1 MNSFVLTERPWIPCE
16 RLDGSLV
23 ELSTRDVLCEAHAL
37 RGIVDSSPLVVAVLH
52 RHVLAVLH
60 RAYDGPKSMAEWS
73 SIARGGKFEVGL
85 VEAYLMSMR
94 DRMDLFHPDRPFAQ
108 TKGLL
113 SKFAD
118 YVDPI
123 RQIEIDRS
131 AWGSASSLFS
141 HEHGSATM
149 LPARAC
155 RALLSQ
161 HAFAVRG
168 LIRKPNEPDAASA
181 APLVNAAVVILI
193 RPTLFHTLMAN
204 LMDYRPTDGV
214 PVVSTSSDQPSWE
227 AAPLPLEINPG
238 NEQDNMPTGW
248 LNMLTWLS
256 RRIELQHD
264 GNRVTGWVRAVGVG
278 RHKDAP
284 RDPMLAYRESS
295 KHGFVPLGLSP
306 DRVFWRDAEALFA
319 ATQKPARKYM
329 PPQTVAFA
337 IRPAVR
343 AALGANTRYHMTLC
357 GQNADQSKV
366 EMSRRESLS
375 VLSSVLCDPSMREA
389 VVEAVSFA
397 ELCVEALQAGLR
409 AYALASLTAG
419 DRKPDAKAVTAL
431 VNSLCAEPSLWSA
444 FGEIFQV
451 FLDELAEDADKARLL
466 FEAGALRLTRIQ
478 FASATTG
485 AAATGGVLKAQ
496 ARGELKLNNAL
507 SRIPKSVSNTANF
520 IVNAV

>member
-1 MNSFVLTERPWIPCE
+1 MNSFVLTELPWIPCE

-37 RGIVDSSPLVVAVLH
+37 RGIVDSSPLVMAVLH

-60 RAYDGPKSMAEWS
+60 RVYDGPKSMAEWS
-73 SIARGGKFEVGL
+73 SIARAGKFDVDR
-85 VEAYLMSMR
+85 VEAYLMSVR
-94 DRMDLFHPDRPFAQ
+94 DRMDLFHPVWPFAQ
-108 TKGLL
+108 TTGLL
-113 SKFAD
+113 SKFAN

-123 RQIEIDRS
+123 RELEIERS
-131 AWGSASSLFS
+131 AWGSASTLFS
-141 HEHGSATM
+141 HEHGCATM
-149 LPARAC
+149 TPARAC

-161 HAFAVRG
+161 HAFAVGG
-168 LIRKPNEPDAASA
+168 LIKKPNEPTSASA
-181 APLVNAAVVILI
+181 APLANAAVVLLI
-193 RPTLFHTLMAN
+193 QPTLFRTLVAN
-204 LMDYRPTDGV
+204 MMDYRPSDGFPVAGTALDV
-214 PVVSTSSDQPSWE
+214 PTWE
-227 AAPLPLEINPG
+227 AEPLPLSIDPSQ
-238 NEQDNMPTGW
+238 EQDRMPSGW

-264 GNRVTGWVRAVGVG
+264 GVSVTGWVRAVGVG
-278 RHKDAP
+278 RHEGAP
-284 RDPMLAYRESS
+284 RDPMLAYREDP
-295 KHGFVPLGLSP
+295 KRGFVPLGLNP
-306 DRVFWRDAEALFA
+306 DRVFWRDAGALFE
-319 ATQKPARKYM
+319 ATGKSAKNYI
-329 PPQTVAFA
+329 PPQTFSLVT
-337 IRPAVR
+337 RPAVR
-343 AALGANTRYHMTLC
+343 AVLGTGIRYQVTLC
-357 GQNADQSKV
+357 GQKTDKSKI

-397 ELCVEALQAGLR
+397 EQCVEALQGGLR

-419 DRKPDAKAVTAL
+419 DRNPDAKAVTAL

-444 FGEIFQV
+444 LGEIFQV

-507 SRIPKSVSNTANF
+507 SRILKSVSNTADL